1 MFETLRFILRARL
14 SLASRISTGAQIKG
28 ASSIVLGRQCKIHR
42 GAYLDA
48 AGGGLIRFADKVTV
62 NRGAIVQGSRGG
74 VQLGEGVELNN
85 FAIVNGAGG
94 VTIGPYT
101 LIGPHAT
108 IVSYEHEYRDRTRR
122 IRDQPY
128 RYEPISIGA
137 DVWIGAHAVVLAGV
151 TIGDGAVVAAGAVV
165 TRDVPEY
172 TVVAGVPARAIGARS

>member
-1 MFETLRFILRARL
+1 MFDTLRFILRARL
-14 SLASRISTGAQIKG
+14 SLASRVSTGAQIKG
-28 ASSIVLGRQCKIHR
+28 AASIFLGRQCKIHR

-108 IVSYEHEYRDRTRR
+108 IVSYEHEYRDRARR

-128 RYEPISIGA
+128 IYAPIAIGT
-137 DVWIGAHAVVLAGV
+137 DVWIGAHAVVLAGITV
-151 TIGDGAVVAAGAVV
+151 GDGAVVAAGAVV
-165 TRDVPEY
+165 TRDVPAY
-172 TVVAGVPARAIGARS
+172 TVVAGVPARPIGARS